1 MSDHNG
7 LRYLFDQSNI
17 NATQATWLAT
27 LSEFDFEI
35 RYIKGNENQ
44 VRDALIKKA
53 QVNHIAT
60 VSSYGIELQDRILQ
74 VGQQDDKYMVI
85 MHMLQQST
93 STGVGIG
100 AGTGTGDQDA
110 DYRLT
115 VDGLVMFRDRIYVPN
130 FNELKNLILRELH
143 LKSYS
148 SHQGYQNTLTTVN
161 KFYYW
166 LNLKKEV
173 VEFMAR
179 CSDCQQVKVE

>member
-1 MSDHNG
+1 M
-7 LRYLFDQSNI
+7 
-17 NATQATWLAT
+17 
-27 LSEFDFEI
+27 
-35 RYIKGNENQ
+35 
-44 VRDALIKKA
+44 
-53 QVNHIAT
+53 
-60 VSSYGIELQDRILQ
+60 
-74 VGQQDDKYMVI
+74 
-85 MHMLQQST
+85 
-93 STGVGIG
+93 
-100 AGTGTGDQDA
+100 
-110 DYRLT
+110 
-115 VDGLVMFRDRIYVPN
+115 PN

>member
-1 MSDHNG
+1 
-7 LRYLFDQSNI
+7 
-17 NATQATWLAT
+17 
-27 LSEFDFEI
+27 
-35 RYIKGNENQ
+35 
-44 VRDALIKKA
+44 
-53 QVNHIAT
+53 
-60 VSSYGIELQDRILQ
+60 
-74 VGQQDDKYMVI
+74 
-85 MHMLQQST
+85 
-93 STGVGIG
+93 
-100 AGTGTGDQDA
+100 
-110 DYRLT
+110 
-115 VDGLVMFRDRIYVPN
+115 VPN